1 MIIQVMVLDFKALHI
16 SAQTFFLMLF
26 FSALLSKSFA
36 CSHCVSSLL
45 PQCTFLVTWR
55 ASPRLYAA
63 LFLLCSAE
71 SFQVLSRGSRPC
83 LILELPRE
91 LLKVLCLGSTAR
103 GSHLIGLG
111 LGIRIGIMLKL
122 SR

>member
-1 MIIQVMVLDFKALHI
+1 MVPDFKALHI

-26 FSALLSKSFA
+26 FLALLSKSFA
-36 CSHCVSSLL
+36 CSHCISLLL

-55 ASPRLYAA
+55 ASPHLYPV
-63 LFLLCSAE
+63 LLLLCLAE
-71 SFQVLSRGSRPC
+71 SFQVLSRGSQPC

-91 LLKVLCLGSTAR
+91 LLKVPCLGSMTR
-103 GSHLIGLG
+103 GSNLIGLG
-111 LGIRIGIMLKL
+111 LGVCIGIMLKL